1 MRFRLFCVY
10 VHTDKQNGGSHEDSK
25 PDLRRS
31 VQKPDGGRAHSPHH
45 TLSPAEVVKVDMRAH
60 EYSNDEREDEDN
72 GMGIS
77 GHSCEKYFTD
87 GWGGYYHYH
96 FDYLND
102 GENYATLEINFKSVK

>member
-1 MRFRLFCVY
+1 MKIANPIYDVVFKYLM
-10 VHTDKQNGGSHEDSK
+10 EDERIACTI
-25 PDLRRS
+25 LS
-31 VQKPDGGRAHSPHH
+31 VLLKKD
-45 TLSPAEVVKVDMRAH
+45 VVKVDMRAH

-77 GHSCEKYFTD
+77 GHSCDKYTTD
-87 GWGGYYHYH
+87 GWGGYTHYH